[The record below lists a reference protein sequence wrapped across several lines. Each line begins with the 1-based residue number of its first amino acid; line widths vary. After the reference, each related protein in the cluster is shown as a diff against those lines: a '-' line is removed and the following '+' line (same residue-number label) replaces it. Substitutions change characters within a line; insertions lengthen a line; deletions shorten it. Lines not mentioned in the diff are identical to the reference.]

1 VSETTKELLAID
13 GVPAAAPEIGRALWM
28 LEDARR
34 RTLEF
39 LAGADPAIIDRTPA
53 PGENSIGALLYHIPA
68 IEADWLYAEVLEEPF
83 PPELVALFPDDVRDD
98 QGRLSA
104 HPGED
109 LAGHFHRLAVVRAR
123 LLEVFSTM
131 TSDEFRRRR
140 DLPEYAVTPEWVVH
154 HLLQHEAQH
163 RGEIGMLRMLVE
175 RSGALGAVAP

>member
-1 VSETTKELLAID
+1 MIVDTKERLAID
-13 GVPAAAPEIGRALWM
+13 GVPAADPEIGRALWM

-39 LAGADPAIIDRTPA
+39 LAGVDAAIIDWTPA
-53 PGENSIGALLYHIPA
+53 SGENSTGALLYHIPA

-98 QGRLSA
+98 RGRLAA

-109 LAGHFHRLAVVRAR
+109 LAGHLHRLAIVRAR
-123 LLEVFSTM
+123 LLAVFGAMASE
-131 TSDEFRRRR
+131 EFRRPR
-140 DLPEYAVTPEWVVH
+140 DLPDYEVTPEWVLH

-163 RGEIGMLRMLVE
+163 RGEIGMLRMLAGHADP
-175 RSGALGAVAP
+175 RSFPPS